1 MRAFP
6 MFIKTSGRRV
16 VVVGGGEQAAQKLRL
31 LSKTDATLIVLAE
44 TLNAELR
51 DKVTAGQAAHH
62 SGMVTV
68 GSFKGSAMTFI
79 ATGCP
84 GADASYHPIA
94 KDAGAMVNVV
104 DNPALCDM
112 TTPSIVDR
120 DPVVVAI
127 GTEGTAPVL
136 SRLIKTRIE
145 GILLSNLGRMAAF
158 AGAQRPD
165 VDRAF
170 SGKQRSFWA
179 WVFRKTPMA
188 LFAAGRDEEA
198 ETVIQDAIHQREIP
212 EVETRPAINI
222 IGTDLQS
229 HDLLTMRAV
238 ACLQEAD
245 VVFHEA
251 GVDPAILELPRRD
264 AERVEIDGQGGSQ
277 YDVTA
282 DAFLRQAKGENVA
295 VLTAA
300 NSELGLSFAS
310 DVAGVEE
317 AQIILH
323 HQGHVN

>member
-1 MRAFP
+1 

-16 VVVGGGEQAAQKLRL
+16 VVVGGGEQAAQKMRL
-31 LSKTDATLIVLAE
+31 LAKTDAKLIVLAE
-44 TLNAELR
+44 TLNAELSG
-51 DKVTAGQAAHH
+51 KATAGQAAHR
-62 SGMVTV
+62 SGMVSAD
-68 GSFKGSAMTFI
+68 SFKGSAMTFI

-145 GILLSNLGRMAAF
+145 GMLISNLGRMAAF
-158 AGAQRPD
+158 CGAQRPD

-170 SGKQRSFWA
+170 SGRQRAYWA
-179 WVFRKTPMA
+179 WVFRKAPMA
-188 LFAAGRDEEA
+188 LFAVGRDDDA
-198 ETVIQDAIHQREIP
+198 ETVILDAIKNREIP
-212 EVETRPAINI
+212 EADARPAINI
-222 IGTDLQS
+222 IGTNLQS

-251 GVDPAILELPRRD
+251 EVDPAILELPRRD
-264 AERVEIDGQGGSQ
+264 AERVEIDGRASAPF
-277 YDVTA
+277 DVVA
-282 DAFLRQAKGENVA
+282 DAYSRQAKGKKVA

-300 NSELGLSFAS
+300 KSALGQSFAS
-310 DVAGVEE
+310 DLVDAEE
-317 AQIILH
+317 AKIIYH
-323 HQGHVN
+323 FQGHVH